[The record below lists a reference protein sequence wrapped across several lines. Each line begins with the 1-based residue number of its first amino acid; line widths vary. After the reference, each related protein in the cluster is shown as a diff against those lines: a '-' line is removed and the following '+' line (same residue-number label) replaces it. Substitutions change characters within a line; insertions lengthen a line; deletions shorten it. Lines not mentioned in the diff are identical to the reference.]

1 MNYVLK
7 NEYYEATLS
16 SKGAEMISLK
26 NADGR
31 ELLWQNNTGSGWSD
45 HAPVLFPLCGSY
57 ENRRYIILGEERPIE
72 LHGFALTSKFE
83 LVKKSDSSLEF
94 VLRAN
99 EETRKSFPFEFE
111 LFVSYSLK
119 GDTITLDA
127 KVRNLSDI
135 TMPYMFGWHPGFNL
149 PTDRGQD
156 TEDYEIELKTD
167 KLSWTP
173 MSEDGVFYTEKAV
186 DYPLANGAY
195 KLNTKEIYPNDT
207 MIFRGHKNQL
217 LLHADNNPYSL
228 DFKWS
233 DNLPF
238 LCIWKDE
245 FNAAKFICLEP
256 WSATPAGGTEPENFD
271 TRKMQR
277 LGAGEREVYTYTLKF
292 TH

>member
-1 MNYVLK
+1 MNYTLK
-7 NEYYEATLS
+7 NEYYDITIS
-16 SKGAEMISLK
+16 DMGAEMVSVK
-26 NADGR
+26 SPKGF
-31 ELLWQNNTGSGWSD
+31 EYLWQGGEGLWSMQ
-45 HAPVLFPLCGSY
+45 APVLFPLCGSY

-111 LFVSYSLK
+111 LLVSYSLK

-149 PTDRGQD
+149 PTDKGQD

-207 MIFRGHKNQL
+207 MIFKGHKCYARML
-217 LLHADNNPYSL
+217 AKGYPYEL
-228 DFKWS
+228 TMTWS
-233 DNLPF
+233 DNLKA
-238 LCIWKDE
+238 LCLWKEPIDE
-245 FNAAKFICLEP
+245 TKFICIEP
-256 WSATPAGGTEPENFD
+256 WSDYNANGKSDNNFD
-271 TRKMQR
+271 KRKVNY
-277 LGAGEREVYTYTLKF
+277 LSAGAEESYFFNLKIKE
-292 TH
+292 